1 MNEESVTM
9 AKLYWQTVGEG
20 KQDLV
25 LLHGWGL
32 NAQVWQTIIPRI
44 ASHFRVH
51 LVDLPGY
58 GRSQGFSPMNIQTM
72 ANILWEQAPKNA
84 IWLGWSL
91 GGLVASRAT
100 LDHPYEV
107 KGLITV
113 ASSPC
118 FKAEENGWAGI
129 RPEVLLGFEQ
139 QLSADFHRTVERF
152 LALQTLGTESAR
164 NDARTLKSVV
174 LEQPIPTVETLN
186 AGLESLRTEDLR
198 DELKQLPIPFLRI
211 YGYLDGL
218 VPRKIVPILD
228 ELYPNSPSVIMRNS
242 AHAPFISHP
251 DEFCEYLLDFQSRI
265 EE

>member
-1 MNEESVTM
+1 M

-32 NAQVWQTIIPRI
+32 NAQVWQTIIPHI
-44 ASHFRVH
+44 ASHFRIH

-58 GRSQGFSPMNIQTM
+58 GRSQDFAPMDIQSM
-72 ANILWEQAPKNA
+72 ADIIWQQAPKNA

-91 GGLVASRAT
+91 GGLVASRIA
-100 LDHPYEV
+100 LKHPHEV
-107 KGLITV
+107 SGLITV

-118 FKAEENGWAGI
+118 FRAEANVWPGI
-129 RPEVLLGFEQ
+129 KPDVLLGFEH
-139 QLSADFHRTVERF
+139 QLSTDFHRTVERF
-152 LALQTLGTESAR
+152 LALQTLGTKSAR
-164 NDARTLKSVV
+164 DDARILKSVV
-174 LEQPIPTVETLN
+174 LELPIPTVDILN

-198 DELKQLPIPFLRI
+198 DELKQLCVPFLRI
-211 YGYLDGL
+211 YGHLDGL
-218 VPRKIVPILD
+218 VPRAVATMLD
-228 ELYPNSPSVIMRNS
+228 EIYPHSPSVVIRNS

-251 DEFCEYLLDFQSRI
+251 EEFCEYLIDFQRRI